1 LVSKPVRK
9 SPLMT
14 RPTIYVAIT
23 NHGYGHA
30 TRMAA
35 VLAEIVRRC
44 PDVLLIIV
52 TNAPRSL
59 LESYLREVNF
69 IYRPRPL
76 DVGVIQ
82 SDGLTMDKG
91 STRLEIER
99 IQSRERMIIAG
110 EVNFI
115 RLNRVQLVLADIPP
129 LAASIAKAAGI
140 PCWMISN
147 FGWDFIYQSWGTEF
161 AEIVQ
166 WIQDCFRQCDRL
178 FRLPFHEAMS
188 TFPEQMDVGL
198 TGGSP
203 WYEPDRLRQE
213 LAITTPN
220 DRTVLLT
227 FGGLGLQSIPYTNLA
242 RFPHWQFLTFDR
254 QAPSLPNL
262 IKIEHPYRPV
272 DVMPLCHCI
281 ISKPGYGT
289 FSEAC
294 RVGVPIIT
302 LTREDFPESLLLL
315 EGIQNHAAHRIISP
329 LDFFQGS
336 WDFLHQP
343 FIQPLRSPS
352 VPALRHDGNETIA
365 QTVAD
370 FLS

>member
-1 LVSKPVRK
+1 MP
-9 SPLMT
+9 

-35 VLAEIVRRC
+35 VLAEIVHRC
-44 PDVLLIIV
+44 PDVLLIIA
-52 TNAPRSL
+52 TTAPRSL
-59 LESYLREVNF
+59 LESYLGDVNF

-76 DVGVIQ
+76 DVGVVQ

-91 STRLEIER
+91 KTRLEIER
-99 IQSRERMIIAG
+99 IQHNQPMIMAG

-129 LAASIAKAAGI
+129 LAAPIAKAAGI

-161 AEIVQ
+161 VEIVQ

-178 FRLPFHEAMS
+178 FRLPFHEPMS
-188 TFPEQMDVGL
+188 SFPEQIDVGL

-203 WYEPDRLRQE
+203 WHEPDRLRQE
-213 LAITTPN
+213 LGITTPN

-227 FGGLGLQSIPYTNLA
+227 FGGLGLQSIPYANLA
-242 RFPHWQFLTFDR
+242 LFPDWQFLTFDR

-262 IKIEHPYRPV
+262 IKIEPPYRPV

-281 ISKPGYGT
+281 LSKPGYGT

-302 LTREDFPESLLLL
+302 LTREDFPESSLLL
-315 EGIQNHAAHRIISP
+315 EGIQNHSLHRIISP

-343 FIQPLRSPS
+343 FIQPLQLLQSLRSPS
-352 VPALRHDGNETIA
+352 IPTLRQDGNETIA
-365 QTVAD
+365 QAVVD
-370 FLS
+370 FLI